1 MNLEH
6 AVLPR
11 VLPCALLQ
19 EKSEPGSLWPLYGV
33 QKGLKEQRLWP
44 LDGVQKGLKERRLW
58 PLYGVHKGLRE
69 HGEMEALTISSVNLI
84 TVLITDRAME
94 TKSHCG
100 VPAPCCVY

>member
-6 AVLPR
+6 AVFPR

-19 EKSEPGSLWPLYGV
+19 EKSEPGPLWPLY
-33 QKGLKEQRLWP
+33 
-44 LDGVQKGLKERRLW
+44 GVQKGLKERRLW
-58 PLYGVHKGLRE
+58 PLYGVQKGLKE

>member
-19 EKSEPGSLWPLYGV
+19 EKSEPGPRLPLYGV
-33 QKGLKEQRLWP
+33 QKGLKE
-44 LDGVQKGLKERRLW
+44 
-58 PLYGVHKGLRE
+58 HS
-69 HGEMEALTISSVNLI
+69 EMEALAISSVNLI
-84 TVLITDRAME
+84 TVLIADRAME